1 MADGADDARL
11 VAAAREGD
19 DQAFGELFDRWSDR
33 CFDVARRILHDD
45 GRAADVAQDTFV
57 VAWRQLD
64 TLRDPAAFGG
74 WVLRTARNKALN
86 RLEHERRATPTDA
99 VAPVFADLDGDVDVE
114 AEVTAADHQAMV
126 WAAAAALGERD
137 ASVLDLHLRHG
148 LGAAEIAEDLG
159 VTTNNAHQ
167 LLFRMK
173 QRLAS
178 GIRAWIV
185 FRGGDP
191 ACPALRAALATA
203 EVDRFGPAA
212 VKVVGRHLDDCD
224 DCTRRQAAVLAP
236 EALFASAPIL
246 ALAPDLRRQ
255 VLEGLRAEGVPVDP
269 AAAPTT
275 AAPPQPIV
283 GEGGEV
289 PADDGDD
296 DAGPG
301 DEAAGGRRRRAVAL
315 VAAVLVLVGVGL
327 ALLLLPGDDEPDE
340 VAAVATEVPTT
351 APTEEAAPS
360 STTTTAAEPP
370 PTMVVIPRDGDPP
383 ATEADP
389 TTTTTA
395 AADQPAPPPST
406 FTPATSTTAP
416 PAAPV
421 PPAAPSVDSFTAT
434 PAANPGAAGCGPNE
448 WATTF
453 AWSTTDTTS
462 AAITGS
468 GEPAISG
475 LAADGSHVA
484 CRFTPSPP
492 SGGWTLTATG
502 PGGTDQATAP

>member
-1 MADGADDARL
+1 MADGADDAHL
-11 VAAAREGD
+11 VAAARDGD

-64 TLRDPAAFGG
+64 TLRDPSAFGG

-114 AEVTAADHQAMV
+114 AEVTAADHRAMV

-148 LGAAEIAEDLG
+148 LGAAEIAEELG

-191 ACPALRAALATA
+191 ACPALRAALTTA
-203 EVDRFGPAA
+203 EVDRFGPTA
-212 VKVVGRHLDDCD
+212 VKVVGRHLDDCE

-255 VLEGLRAEGVPVDP
+255 VLEGLRAQGVPVDP
-269 AAAPTT
+269 AATPTT
-275 AAPPQPIV
+275 ATPPHPV
-283 GEGGEV
+283 AGEGGDG
-289 PADDGDD
+289 PPDDGD
-296 DAGPG
+296 AAPE
-301 DEAAGGRRRRAVAL
+301 EASGGRRRRAVAL
-315 VAAVLVLVGVGL
+315 LAAAAVLVGVGL
-327 ALLLLPGDDEPDE
+327 ALLLLPGDDDPDE
-340 VAAVATEVPTT
+340 VAAVATE
-351 APTEEAAPS
+351 APTSAPATDGAPS
-360 STTTTAAEPP
+360 STTTTEAEPP

-383 ATEADP
+383 ATEAAP
-389 TTTTTA
+389 TTATTA
-395 AADQPAPPPST
+395 PADAPPAPPPST
-406 FTPATSTTAP
+406 FTPGASTTAP

-421 PPAAPSVDSFTAT
+421 PPAAPSVDAFTAT
-434 PAANPGAAGCGPNE
+434 PAANPGAGGCGPNE

-453 AWSTTDTTS
+453 AWSTTDATS

-492 SGGWTLTATG
+492 PGGWTLTATG